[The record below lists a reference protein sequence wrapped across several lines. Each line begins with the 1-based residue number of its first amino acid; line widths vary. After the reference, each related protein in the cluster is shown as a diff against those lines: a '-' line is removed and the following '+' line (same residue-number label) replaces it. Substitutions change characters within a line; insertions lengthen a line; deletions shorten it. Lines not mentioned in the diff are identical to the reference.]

1 VDSKIASVIDE
12 LLPILGE
19 GLSLS
24 PIQGGAVNLSFCVK
38 QHEQNYFLKLFDAQS
53 ADLLDRPRLFLQ
65 QQCLARQNLA
75 PAPIYLSKQSEFQ
88 LDQWVDHR
96 SLQQSQLSNVDK
108 CRRLARQLNKIH
120 QSDIILAKLDLHKD
134 WLQYLHK
141 GHVQLSVYQQTELQ
155 GLLEQWQQECEQCSV
170 LCHND
175 LSFSH
180 VPLDEDGVIFDWEYA
195 GHNSPYFD
203 IASCCKVNLLDEADK
218 HILIQ
223 EYAKLGLL
231 DPKLVNAKVSNML
244 PLVNKTYELWQ
255 LAFTQI

>member
-19 GLSLS
+19 GLSLR
-24 PIQGGAVNLSFCVK
+24 PIQGGAVNLSFCVT
-38 QHEQNYFLKLFDAQS
+38 QHERHYFLKLFDS
-53 ADLLDRPRLFLQ
+53 KGADLLDRPRLFLQ
-65 QQCLARQNLA
+65 QQSLAKQNLA
-75 PAPIYLSKQSEFQ
+75 PAPIYLSKQTDFQ
-88 LDQWVDHR
+88 LDQWVEHR

-120 QSDIILAKLDLHKD
+120 QSDVILAKLDLHKD

-141 GHVQLSVYQQTELQ
+141 GNVLLSVSQQTALQ
-155 GLLEQWQQECEQCSV
+155 GLLEQWQQECEQWSV

-180 VPLDEDGVIFDWEYA
+180 VPQDEGGVIFDWEYA
-195 GHNSPYFD
+195 GHSSPYFD
-203 IASCCKVNLLDEADK
+203 IASCCAVNLLDDADK

-231 DPKLVNAKVSNML
+231 DPQLVYAKVSNML
-244 PLVNKTYELWQ
+244 PMVNKTYELWQ
-255 LAFTQI
+255 LAYTQI

>member
-1 VDSKIASVIDE
+1 VDSKIARVIDE

-38 QHEQNYFLKLFDAQS
+38 QHERHYFLKLFDS
-53 ADLLDRPRLFLQ
+53 RGADLLDRPRLFLQ
-65 QQCLARQNLA
+65 QQNLAKQNLA
-75 PAPIYLSKQSEFQ
+75 PAPIYLSKQADFQ
-88 LDQWVDHR
+88 LDQWIEHR
-96 SLQQSQLSNVDK
+96 NLQQSQLSNVDK

-120 QSDIILAKLDLHKD
+120 QSDVILANLDLHKD
-134 WLQYLHK
+134 WLQYLRK
-141 GHVQLSVYQQTELQ
+141 GNVQLSVSQQTELQ
-155 GLLEQWQQECEQCSV
+155 GLLEAWQQECEQWSV

-180 VPLDEDGVIFDWEYA
+180 VPLNEVGVIFDWEYA
-195 GHNSPYFD
+195 GHSSPYFD
-203 IASCCKVNLLDEADK
+203 IASCCVVNLLDGADK
-218 HILIQ
+218 NILIQ

-231 DPKLVNAKVSNML
+231 DPQLVNAKVSNML
-244 PLVNKTYELWQ
+244 PLVNKTYEFWQ